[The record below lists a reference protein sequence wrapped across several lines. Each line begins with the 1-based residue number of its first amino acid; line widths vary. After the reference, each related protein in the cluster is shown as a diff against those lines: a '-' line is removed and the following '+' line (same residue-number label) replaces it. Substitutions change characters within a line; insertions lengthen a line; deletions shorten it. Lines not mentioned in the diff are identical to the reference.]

1 MNKMIIIFLIIVFI
15 DGLIKKCN
23 MFEMFLEGIKEAFS
37 LVKPIFMTLVAFMLF
52 VELLR
57 NSGFI
62 DVLSTM
68 MRPVLNF
75 INIPIDI
82 FVLSLL
88 RPISANVSLSFLFSI
103 YNIFGVDH
111 PISLLG
117 TLIQSG
123 SDTTLYVIAL
133 YFSTINIKNTKYAI
147 SLGLF
152 LDVLAV
158 FLAIIFY
165 LKVFV

>member
-68 MRPVLNF
+68 MHPVLNF

-147 SLGLF
+147 YLGLF

>member
-68 MRPVLNF
+68 MHPVLNF